1 MKITA
6 LEMKSIFCCLALL
19 CALSSCEQVIE
30 PDLPEHT
37 PRLVL
42 HAFFTAD
49 GVWTAYVGRSSGIL
63 ESRPLRERSVADA
76 SVELLAGDRVVEE
89 MKFLEAARVYAF
101 EDSTLEAGE
110 TYSLQVSA
118 PGFATIRATDAIPK
132 PVPTSILSYRT
143 NTSVRSESEIS
154 DEFSI
159 ELEIQDPPGEANY
172 YQISMYQVSTG
183 RGIWR
188 YEGILSTKDP
198 SIRADNGV
206 DESSVEGESFSGE
219 APYFKDTL
227 FDGRTHELE
236 LTYGGV
242 SVLRE
247 DIARREEVAEDGQ
260 EPSNLKTYLQ
270 VLYISAAYYEY
281 LKTARLHDYTRDNPF
296 AEPLSVYS
304 NVENGYGIFAGYSSQ
319 TFELVLE

>member
-1 MKITA
+1 
-6 LEMKSIFCCLALL
+6 MKSIFCCLAFLF
-19 CALSSCEQVIE
+19 ALSSCEQVIE

-49 GVWTAYVGRSSGIL
+49 GIWTAYVGRSSGIL
-63 ESRPLRERSVADA
+63 DSRPLHERSVADA
-76 SVELLAGDRVVEE
+76 SVELLAGDRVIEE
-89 MKFLEAARVYAF
+89 MKFLDAARGYVF

-118 PGFATIRATDAIPK
+118 PGFATIRATDAIPR

-143 NTSVRSESEIS
+143 NTSARSESEIRG
-154 DEFSI
+154 EFSI
-159 ELEIQDPPGEANY
+159 KLEIQDPPSEANY
-172 YQISMYQVSTG
+172 YQISVYQVSTG
-183 RGIWR
+183 RGAWR
-188 YEGILSTKDP
+188 YEEILSTKDP
-198 SIRADNGV
+198 SIIADNGV
-206 DESSVEGESFSGE
+206 DESPVEEGAFSGE
-219 APYFKDTL
+219 ALYFKDTL
-227 FDGRTHELE
+227 FDGRTHEIE
-236 LTYGGV
+236 LTYDGV
-242 SVLRE
+242 LVLRE
-247 DIARREEVAEDGQ
+247 DMAQEEEVAEDGQ
-260 EPSNLKTYLQ
+260 EPAKQKTYLQ

-304 NVENGYGIFAGYSSQ
+304 NVEDGYGIFAGYSSQ

>member
-1 MKITA
+1 
-6 LEMKSIFCCLALL
+6 MKSVLRCLALL
-19 CALSSCEQVIE
+19 IVLSSCEQVIE

-49 GVWTAYVGRSSGIL
+49 GIWTAYVGRSSGIL
-63 ESRPLRERSVADA
+63 DSRPLHERSVADA
-76 SVELLAGDRVVEE
+76 SVELLAGDRVIEE
-89 MKFLEAARVYAF
+89 MKFLDAARGYVF
-101 EDSTLEAGE
+101 EDSALEAGE

-118 PGFATIRATDAIPK
+118 PGFATIRATDAIPR

-143 NTSVRSESEIS
+143 NTSARSELEIRG
-154 DEFSI
+154 EFSI
-159 ELEIQDPPGEANY
+159 KLEIQDPPGEANY
-172 YQISMYQVSTG
+172 YQISVYQVSTG
-183 RGIWR
+183 RGAWR
-188 YEGILSTKDP
+188 YEEILSTKDP
-198 SIRADNGV
+198 SIIADNGV
-206 DESSVEGESFSGE
+206 DESPVEEGAFSGE

-227 FDGRTHELE
+227 FDGRTHEIE
-236 LTYGGV
+236 LTYDGV
-242 SVLRE
+242 LILRE
-247 DIARREEVAEDGQ
+247 GIAQEEVAEDGQ
-260 EPSNLKTYLQ
+260 EPAKQKTYLQ

-281 LKTARLHDYTRDNPF
+281 LKTVRLHDSTRDNPF

>member
-1 MKITA
+1 
-6 LEMKSIFCCLALL
+6 MKSIFCCLALL
-19 CALSSCEQVIE
+19 FVLSSCEQVIE

-49 GVWTAYVGRSSGIL
+49 GIWTAYVGRSSGIL
-63 ESRPLRERSVADA
+63 ESRPLHERSVADA

-118 PGFATIRATDAIPK
+118 PGFATIRATDAIPR

-143 NTSVRSESEIS
+143 DTSVRSGSETRR
-154 DEFSI
+154 EFSI

-183 RGIWR
+183 RGAWR
-188 YEGILSTKDP
+188 YEGILSTKD
-198 SIRADNGV
+198 SAIIADNGA
-206 DESSVEGESFSGE
+206 DESPVEGESFSGE

-247 DIARREEVAEDGQ
+247 DIARGEEVAEDGQ

>member
-1 MKITA
+1 MA
-6 LEMKSIFCCLALL
+6 FEMRPILRCLALL
-19 CALSSCEQVIE
+19 FPLSACEQVIE

-49 GVWTAYVGRSSGIL
+49 GIWTAHVGRSFGIL
-63 ESRPLRERSVADA
+63 ESRILGERSVADA
-76 SVELLAGDRVVEE
+76 VVELLAGDRVVEAL
-89 MKFLEAARVYAF
+89 KFNEAAQVYAF
-101 EDSTLEAGE
+101 GDSTLQAGA

-118 PGFATIRATDAIPK
+118 PGFATVRATDAIPR
-132 PVPTSILSYRT
+132 PVPTSVRSHRT
-143 NTSVRSESEIS
+143 NRG
-154 DEFSI
+154 EFSI
-159 ELEIQDPPGEANY
+159 ELEIQDPPAEANY
-172 YQISMYQVSTG
+172 YQLSLYQISTG
-183 RGIWR
+183 RGGRR

-198 SIRADNGV
+198 AIMADNGV
-206 DESSVEGESFSGE
+206 DESRLEEESFSDE

-227 FDGRTHELE
+227 FDGRTHEIE
-236 LTYGGV
+236 LTYGGP
-242 SVLRE
+242 SVLG
-247 DIARREEVAEDGQ
+247 DDGTQGAEGGADSEG
-260 EPSNLKTYLQ
+260 SSKRKIYLQ

>member
-1 MKITA
+1 
-6 LEMKSIFCCLALL
+6 MKSVLCCLPLL
-19 CALSSCEQVIE
+19 IVLSSCEQVIE
-30 PDLPEHT
+30 PDLPEHS

-49 GVWTAYVGRSSGIL
+49 GIWTAYVGRSAGIL
-63 ESRPLRERSVADA
+63 ESRPLHERSVADA
-76 SVELLAGDRVVEE
+76 SVELLAGDRVIEE
-89 MKFLEAARVYAF
+89 MKFLDAARGYVF

-118 PGFATIRATDAIPK
+118 PKFATIKATDAIPR

-143 NTSVRSESEIS
+143 NTSVRSESEIRG
-154 DEFSI
+154 EFAI
-159 ELEIQDPPGEANY
+159 KLEIQDPPGEANY
-172 YQISMYQVSTG
+172 YQISMYQVFTG
-183 RGIWR
+183 RGASR

-198 SIRADNGV
+198 SIIADNSV
-206 DESSVEGESFSGE
+206 DESPLEEQSFSGE

-227 FDGRTHELE
+227 FDGRTHEIE
-236 LTYGGV
+236 LTYDGV
-242 SVLRE
+242 LILRE
-247 DIARREEVAEDGQ
+247 DIDLREEIAEDGQ
-260 EPSNLKTYLQ
+260 EPAKQKTYLQ

-281 LKTARLHDYTRDNPF
+281 LKTARLHDYTRENPF

-319 TFELVLE
+319 IFELVLE

>member
-1 MKITA
+1 
-6 LEMKSIFCCLALL
+6 MKSILRCLALL
-19 CALSSCEQVIE
+19 FALSSCEQVIE

-42 HAFFTAD
+42 HAFFIAD
-49 GVWTAYVGRSSGIL
+49 GIWTAYVGRSSGIL
-63 ESRPLRERSVADA
+63 ESRSLHERSVADA
-76 SVELLAGDRVVEE
+76 AVELLAGDRVIEE
-89 MKFLEAARVYAF
+89 MKFLEAARVYVF

-143 NTSVRSESEIS
+143 NTSVRSRSEIS
-154 DEFSI
+154 GEFSI
-159 ELEIQDPPGEANY
+159 ELEILELEIQDPPGEANY

-183 RGIWR
+183 RGAWR

-198 SIRADNGV
+198 SIMADNGV
-206 DESSVEGESFSGE
+206 DESPLEEESFSGE

-227 FDGRTHELE
+227 FDGRTHAIE

-247 DIARREEVAEDGQ
+247 DIVRRAEVAEDDQG
-260 EPSNLKTYLQ
+260 PSNLKTYLQ

-304 NVENGYGIFAGYSSQ
+304 NVESGYGIFAGYSSQ

>member
-1 MKITA
+1 
-6 LEMKSIFCCLALL
+6 MKSVLRCLALL
-19 CALSSCEQVIE
+19 IVLSSCEQVIE

-49 GVWTAYVGRSSGIL
+49 GIWTAYVGRSSGIL
-63 ESRPLRERSVADA
+63 DSRPLHERSVADA
-76 SVELLAGDRVVEE
+76 SVELLAGDRVIEE
-89 MKFLEAARVYAF
+89 MKFLDAARGYVF
-101 EDSTLEAGE
+101 EDSALEAGE

-118 PGFATIRATDAIPK
+118 PGFATIRATDAIPR

-143 NTSVRSESEIS
+143 DTSVRSGSETS
-154 DEFSI
+154 GEFSI

-172 YQISMYQVSTG
+172 YQISMYQISTG

-188 YEGILSTKDP
+188 YEGLLSTKDP
-198 SIRADNGV
+198 SIIADNGI
-206 DESSVEGESFSGE
+206 DGSSVEEGAFSGE

-227 FDGRTHELE
+227 FDGRTHEIE
-236 LTYGGV
+236 LTYDGV
-242 SVLRE
+242 LILRE
-247 DIARREEVAEDGQ
+247 GIAQEEVAEDGQ
-260 EPSNLKTYLQ
+260 EPAKQKTYLQ

-281 LKTARLHDYTRDNPF
+281 LKTARLHDSTRDNPF

>member
-1 MKITA
+1 
-6 LEMKSIFCCLALL
+6 MKSILRCLALL
-19 CALSSCEQVIE
+19 FALSSCEQVIE

-49 GVWTAYVGRSSGIL
+49 GIWTAYVGRSSGIL
-63 ESRPLRERSVADA
+63 ESRPLHERSVEDA
-76 SVELLAGDRVVEE
+76 VVELLAGDRVVEE

-143 NTSVRSESEIS
+143 DTSVRSESETS
-154 DEFSI
+154 REFSI

-198 SIRADNGV
+198 SIIADNGV
-206 DESSVEGESFSGE
+206 DESPVEGESFSGE
-219 APYFKDTL
+219 APYFKDAL
-227 FDGRTHELE
+227 FDGRTHKIE
-236 LTYGGV
+236 LTYDGV

-247 DIARREEVAEDGQ
+247 DIAWEAEVAEDDQG
-260 EPSNLKTYLQ
+260 PPNLKTYLQ

>member
-1 MKITA
+1 
-6 LEMKSIFCCLALL
+6 MKSIFCCLALL
-19 CALSSCEQVIE
+19 FALSSCEQVIE

-49 GVWTAYVGRSSGIL
+49 GIWTAYVGRSSGIL
-63 ESRPLRERSVADA
+63 ESRPRDERSVADA
-76 SVELLAGDRVVEE
+76 SVELLAGDRVIEE

-101 EDSTLEAGE
+101 EDSTLEVGE
-110 TYSLQVSA
+110 TYSLQVSV
-118 PGFATIRATDAIPK
+118 PGFTTIRATDAIPG

-143 NTSVRSESEIS
+143 DTSVRSGSETS
-154 DEFSI
+154 REFLI
-159 ELEIQDPPGEANY
+159 ELEIQDPPDEANY
-172 YQISMYQVSTG
+172 YQISMYQVATG
-183 RGIWR
+183 RGVWR

-198 SIRADNGV
+198 SIVADNGV
-206 DESSVEGESFSGE
+206 DESPVEGESFSGE

-227 FDGRTHELE
+227 FDGRTHEIE

-247 DIARREEVAEDGQ
+247 DIAQGSEVAEDDQG
-260 EPSNLKTYLQ
+260 PSNLKTYLQ
-270 VLYISAAYYEY
+270 ILYISAAYYEY
-281 LKTARLHDYTRDNPF
+281 LKTARLHDSTRDNPF